1 MTDGLQVL
9 NPASQQGKIDEM
21 TLEVV
26 SLLEQ
31 VDLSEGE
38 LIGIVELSMLDT
50 ISNLAGYVH
59 EMQQQILNV
68 LGAIPDL
75 NAPTAEDFAGQYIED
90 YTLLRIA
97 RTRSLLLSHVADLRE
112 EPTELDWQALDQKI
126 SDDPEAMERLGKA
139 IQDEHDEA
147 ELPIDIIGDR
157 IHDEAARAREDAVH
171 DALDA
176 ERNDG
181 G

>member
-1 MTDGLQVL
+1 MTDGLNKGVQIL
-9 NPASQQGKIDEM
+9 NPDSQQAKIDVM

-31 VDLSEGE
+31 VDLAEGE

-75 NAPTAEDFAGQYIED
+75 NAPTALDFSNQYIED

-97 RTRSLLLSHVADLRE
+97 RTRSLLLN
-112 EPTELDWQALDQKI
+112 KI
-126 SDDPEAMERLGKA
+126 A
-139 IQDEHDEA
+139 EA
-147 ELPIDIIGDR
+147 EAEQ
-157 IHDEAARAREDAVH
+157 HDLAAIEREAAVHEARN
-171 DALDA
+171 A
-176 ERNDG
+176 EGDDG

>member
-97 RTRSLLLSHVADLRE
+97 RTRSLLLNRVAELRE
-112 EPTELDWQALDQKI
+112 
-126 SDDPEAMERLGKA
+126 
-139 IQDEHDEA
+139 
-147 ELPIDIIGDR
+147 ELPIDSIDER
-157 IHDEAARAREDAVH
+157 IHDEHAIAREAAVH
-171 DALDA
+171 DALDKEEA
-176 ERNDG
+176 EAIAADLREQGHDVKVVVGDDALDVEGDDG
-181 G
+181 E

>member
-1 MTDGLQVL
+1 MTDGLQIL

-26 SLLEQ
+26 HLLEQ
-31 VDLSEGE
+31 VSLEEGE

-50 ISNLAGYVH
+50 ISNLAGYVY
-59 EMQQQILNV
+59 EMQRQILNV

-75 NAPTAEDFAGQYIED
+75 NTPTAEDFAGQYIED

-97 RTRSLLLSHVADLRE
+97 RTRSLLLSKIPDEVPNDTIFGITDE
-112 EPTELDWQALDQKI
+112 EE
-126 SDDPEAMERLGKA
+126 
-139 IQDEHDEA
+139 
-147 ELPIDIIGDR
+147 
-157 IHDEAARAREDAVH
+157 EAAGHDAAAVAREDAVH
-171 DALDA
+171 DALEAEDIAADLREQGHDVKVVVGDDA
-176 ERNDG
+176 LDVEGDDG

>member
-1 MTDGLQVL
+1 MADIQIL
-9 NPASQQGKIDEM
+9 NPASNQGKIDEM

-31 VDLSEGE
+31 VTLEEGE

-75 NAPTAEDFAGQYIED
+75 NAPTAEDFANQYIED

-97 RTRSLLLSHVADLRE
+97 RTRSLLLKHKAEFDE
-112 EPTELDWQALDQKI
+112 ALANI
-126 SDDPEAMERLGKA
+126 E
-139 IQDEHDEA
+139 QDEIFDS
-147 ELPIDIIGDR
+147 INQR
-157 IHDEAARAREDAVH
+157 IHDKHARAREDAVH

-176 ERNDG
+176 EGDDG

>member
-1 MTDGLQVL
+1 MEMSERRKSMTDGLEEQVQIL
-9 NPASQQGKIDEM
+9 NPHSQQAKIDEM

-26 SLLEQ
+26 ALLEQ
-31 VDLSEGE
+31 VSLEEGE

-75 NAPTAEDFAGQYIED
+75 NAPTALDFSNQYIED

-97 RTRSLLLSHVADLRE
+97 RTRSLLMGKIPPEVPNEVIFPLTDEDE
-112 EPTELDWQALDQKI
+112 EA
-126 SDDPEAMERLGKA
+126 
-139 IQDEHDEA
+139 
-147 ELPIDIIGDR
+147 
-157 IHDEAARAREDAVH
+157 HDEAAKAREAAVH

-176 ERNDG
+176 ERDDG

>member
-1 MTDGLQVL
+1 MTDGLNKGVQIL
-9 NPASQQGKIDEM
+9 NPDSQQAKIDEM

-31 VDLSEGE
+31 VDLAEGE

-97 RTRSLLLSHVADLRE
+97 RTRSLLLNRVQE
-112 EPTELDWQALDQKI
+112 Q
-126 SDDPEAMERLGKA
+126 
-139 IQDEHDEA
+139 HD
-147 ELPIDIIGDR
+147 
-157 IHDEAARAREDAVH
+157 AAAVAREDAVH

-176 ERNDG
+176 EGDDG

>member
-1 MTDGLQVL
+1 MTDGLQIL
-9 NPASQQGKIDEM
+9 NPNSQQRDIDEM

-26 SLLEQ
+26 ALLEQ
-31 VDLSEGE
+31 VTLEEGE

-59 EMQQQILNV
+59 EMQKQILNV

-97 RTRSLLLSHVADLRE
+97 RTRSLLISKLPVLEDEAPIDSI
-112 EPTELDWQALDQKI
+112 DQ
-126 SDDPEAMERLGKA
+126 RLH
-139 IQDEHDEA
+139 DEH
-147 ELPIDIIGDR
+147 
-157 IHDEAARAREDAVH
+157 ARAREDAVH

-176 ERNDG
+176 EGDDG

>member
-1 MTDGLQVL
+1 MTDGLIL
-9 NPASQQGKIDEM
+9 NPASQQAKIDEM

-31 VDLSEGE
+31 VALEEGE

-59 EMQQQILNV
+59 EMQKQILNV

-97 RTRSLLLSHVADLRE
+97 RTRSLLLNRVA
-112 EPTELDWQALDQKI
+112 ELETPYPDGGVI
-126 SDDPEAMERLGKA
+126 TVEAS
-139 IQDEHDEA
+139 DEHDA
-147 ELPIDIIGDR
+147 
-157 IHDEAARAREDAVH
+157 AARAREDAVY
-171 DALDA
+171 DAINA
-176 ERNDG
+176 ERDDG
-181 G
+181 D

>member
-1 MTDGLQVL
+1 MTDGLQIL

-31 VDLSEGE
+31 VSLEEGE

-59 EMQQQILNV
+59 EMQKQILNV

-75 NAPTAEDFAGQYIED
+75 NAPTAADFANQYIED

-97 RTRSLLLSHVADLRE
+97 RTRSLLLSKLPDLEEAD
-112 EPTELDWQALDQKI
+112 QQ
-126 SDDPEAMERLGKA
+126 MH
-139 IQDEHDEA
+139 DEH
-147 ELPIDIIGDR
+147 
-157 IHDEAARAREDAVH
+157 ARAREDAVY
-171 DALDA
+171 DAINA
-176 ERNDG
+176 EGDDG

>member
-1 MTDGLQVL
+1 MTDGLPIL
-9 NPASQQGKIDEM
+9 NPNSQQRDIDEM

-26 SLLEQ
+26 ALLEQ
-31 VDLSEGE
+31 VTLEEGE
-38 LIGIVELSMLDT
+38 LIGIIELSMLDT

-75 NAPTAEDFAGQYIED
+75 NAPTAEDFAYQYIED

-97 RTRSLLLSHVADLRE
+97 RTRSLLLQHVADLKE
-112 EPTELDWQALDQKI
+112 EK
-126 SDDPEAMERLGKA
+126 
-139 IQDEHDEA
+139 QDVDILHDMWDED
-147 ELPIDIIGDR
+147 ELPIDSIPQAE
-157 IHDEAARAREDAVH
+157 HDEHARAREDAVH

-176 ERNDG
+176 EGDDG